1 MIFDDLEYPKD
12 EIKKGDLLLS
22 DPFLEDPNFSRS
34 VVLISEKNEFGFV
47 GFILNKKVE
56 NVIVSDVLDV
66 DFDFDFDAELYYG
79 GPVDSDKLYFI
90 HTYGEE
96 LEGSEEVV
104 NGIYLGGDFEKL
116 TELARLGIVKPDKV
130 RFFLGYSG
138 WDMEQLPEELNQNS
152 WISTFSAKYDIFT
165 LNPSTLWKHVLE
177 DMGGKY
183 KMISNFPEDP
193 RLN

>member
-1 MIFDDLEYPKD
+1 MIFDDLEYPKG
-12 EIKKGDLLLS
+12 EIKQGDLLLS

-34 VVLISEKNEFGFV
+34 VVLISEKNDAGFV

-56 NVIVSDVLDV
+56 NIVVSDVLDV
-66 DFDFDFDAELYYG
+66 DFDFEADLYYG

-90 HTYGEE
+90 HCYGKE

-104 NGIYLGGDFEKL
+104 NGVFLGGDFDKL
-116 TELARLGIVKPDKV
+116 TELARLGIVKPNKV

-138 WDMEQLPEELNQNS
+138 WDIEQLPEELNQNS

-165 LNPSTLWKHVLE
+165 LNPSTLWKYVLE

>member
-34 VVLISEKNEFGFV
+34 VVLISEKNDFGFV

-56 NVIVSDVLDV
+56 NIMVSDVLDV
-66 DFDFDFDAELYYG
+66 DFDFEAELYYG
-79 GPVDSDKLYFI
+79 GPVDADKLYFI
-90 HTYGEE
+90 HAYGKE
-96 LEGSEEVV
+96 LEGSEEVT
-104 NGIYLGGDFEKL
+104 NGIYLGGDFDKL
-116 TELARLGIVKPDKV
+116 AELARLGIVKPDKV

-138 WDMEQLPEELNQNS
+138 WDMKQLPEELNQNS